1 MFRRFIEEGAVTG
14 REVVSDKSDL
24 HTLTRR
30 QFLLSSAAVSVA
42 AAAALATPIP
52 ARAAPLGAEGARYH
66 NFKRALRTPVFTAS
80 PAFGNPYP
88 LIAWQEDDPL
98 APVRMDGGSGPRV
111 VAISGIP
118 HAPAS
123 LGRAGVAHVA
133 AVLEA
138 DDPDRLTTP
147 LRRTGPRGSG
157 QYQAATWDQ
166 ALAELAPELA
176 RARPTGTVIL
186 TGPRAPTTLWNRFAR
201 TLATPHHFT
210 LGFAAGRAKVWQAVW
225 GVEAPVA
232 DVARAGLVL
241 DFGANFLRSHP
252 EWGANLMQ
260 GRSRFGTRL
269 ISIDPRLSRT
279 AAAAERWIPIR
290 PGTDALLARA
300 LAAQMVWNESADVT
314 AAAKLGGL
322 DPKELGSLLDDTDL
336 DAIAEATGLPL
347 KTLEALG
354 DEVSR
359 IRPLTV
365 IAGAGAIAHSG
376 GGGAERW
383 IALLALLAGSVEKPG
398 GLAQPRGFELGAIT
412 PEPPTSK
419 ADPASPMSAG
429 EQLPWQAPY
438 LDLLV
443 VHEANPAFDQPAAA
457 VWRGWLGEEDAI
469 GTTVAIATRRSETTD
484 LCDWI
489 LPEAHWLE
497 RHEAVTGQAT
507 LLPWVGARQPART
520 PPGGALALAVILRDL
535 LRGSRP
541 EAAQKYWN
549 FEDPAQWLAPQL
561 DGVEGLEEEGG
572 WQAVLPKVGIWPLY
586 GRFDPQ
592 SRQVLDDDG
601 YPPLPTFPA
610 APPKMRLGALPEWE
624 APPEVAQPGGLT
636 LIVHAAE
643 VGDGDVTANHK
654 LIAEQQMANH
664 VQINPGIAR
673 LLQIED
679 GDLIRVISVQGYLVG
694 QARLTQTIHPEVV
707 AMHAQ
712 GGHWAGG
719 AVAAGHAGPEH
730 REANGPIDSPD
741 ADLAHNL
748 WLSDRGVHPMDL
760 LAPHFDPETGLA
772 ARCTPVRIEAAQAG
786 DVYGQVVIGGQA

>member
-376 GGGAERW
+376 GGAPN
-383 IALLALLAGSVEKPG
+383 AGSPCS
-398 GLAQPRGFELGAIT
+398 PYWPDR
-412 PEPPTSK
+412 SK
-419 ADPASPMSAG
+419 
-429 EQLPWQAPY
+429 
-438 LDLLV
+438 
-443 VHEANPAFDQPAAA
+443 N
-457 VWRGWLGEEDAI
+457 REDS
-469 GTTVAIATRRSETTD
+469 RN
-484 LCDWI
+484 
-489 LPEAHWLE
+489 PEASSWVPSPPSPPPP
-497 RHEAVTGQAT
+497 RPT
-507 LLPWVGARQPART
+507 LHPPCQRGSSSPGRRLTSICWWCMRPIPPSINPPPPCGGAGWGRRMPSAPRLPS
-520 PPGGALALAVILRDL
+520 PPGVAKPPICAT
-535 LRGSRP
+535 GSSPRP
-541 EAAQKYWN
+541 T
-549 FEDPAQWLAPQL
+549 
-561 DGVEGLEEEGG
+561 G
-572 WQAVLPKVGIWPLY
+572 WSG
-586 GRFDPQ
+586 
-592 SRQVLDDDG
+592 
-601 YPPLPTFPA
+601 
-610 APPKMRLGALPEWE
+610 MR
-624 APPEVAQPGGLT
+624 
-636 LIVHAAE
+636 
-643 VGDGDVTANHK
+643 
-654 LIAEQQMANH
+654 
-664 VQINPGIAR
+664 R
-673 LLQIED
+673 
-679 GDLIRVISVQGYLVG
+679 
-694 QARLTQTIHPEVV
+694 
-707 AMHAQ
+707 
-712 GGHWAGG
+712 
-719 AVAAGHAGPEH
+719 
-730 REANGPIDSPD
+730 
-741 ADLAHNL
+741 
-748 WLSDRGVHPMDL
+748 
-760 LAPHFDPETGLA
+760 
-772 ARCTPVRIEAAQAG
+772 
-786 DVYGQVVIGGQA
+786 